1 MPFPAFKLL
10 CVPILA
16 NLNACFMLL
25 APYIDHTVLKQ
36 TTTLADV
43 EKLCAEAVQYRFAAA
58 CIPPV
63 YVAAAAGFLA
73 GSTVNVCTVIGF
85 PFGYH
90 SVSVKLE
97 EAGKAFA
104 DGAAELDMVL
114 HIGALKSN
122 DFYLLEQEVE
132 ALATFSNTHG
142 AVLKL
147 IIESGILSDQE
158 IIACCNLA
166 KNYPLHFLKTS
177 TGFAEQGA
185 TVAAVQLMRKHLP
198 STIGIKASG
207 GIKTATFARQLIEA
221 GATRVGSSASV
232 AIVNEKQAA
241 D

>member
-10 CVPILA
+10 CVLIL
-16 NLNACFMLL
+16 NTCFMLL

-36 TTTLADV
+36 TTTLANV

-63 YVAAAAGFLA
+63 YVADATRFLA

-90 SVSVKLE
+90 TVSVKLE
-97 EAGKAFA
+97 EAKKAVS

-114 HIGALKSN
+114 HIGALKSKN
-122 DFYLLEQEVE
+122 FYLLEQEVE

-147 IIESGILSDQE
+147 IIESGILSDEE

-166 KNYPLHFLKTS
+166 KNHPVHFLKTS

-185 TVAAVQLMRKHLP
+185 TVAAVQLMRQHLP

-207 GIKTATFARQLIEA
+207 GIITATFARQLIEA
-221 GATRVGSSASV
+221 GATRIGSSASV
-232 AIVNEKQAA
+232 AIVSEERATG
-241 D
+241 

>member
-132 ALATFSNTHG
+132 TLATFSNTHG

>member
-1 MPFPAFKLL
+1 
-10 CVPILA
+10 
-16 NLNACFMLL
+16 MLL
-25 APYIDHTVLKQ
+25 APYLDHTVLKQ

-58 CIPPV
+58 CIPPA
-63 YVAAAAGFLA
+63 YVADAAPFLA

-90 SVSVKLE
+90 AIPVKLE
-97 EAGKAFA
+97 EAKKAVS

-114 HIGALKSN
+114 HVGALKSKN
-122 DFYLLEQEVE
+122 FYLLEQEVE

-147 IIESGILSDQE
+147 IIESGILSDEE
-158 IIACCNLA
+158 ILACCSLA
-166 KNYPLHFLKTS
+166 KKYPVHYLKTS

-185 TVAAVQLMRKHLP
+185 TVAAVQLMRQHLP

-221 GATRVGSSASV
+221 GATRIGSSASV
-232 AIVNEKQAA
+232 AIVSEERATG
-241 D
+241 